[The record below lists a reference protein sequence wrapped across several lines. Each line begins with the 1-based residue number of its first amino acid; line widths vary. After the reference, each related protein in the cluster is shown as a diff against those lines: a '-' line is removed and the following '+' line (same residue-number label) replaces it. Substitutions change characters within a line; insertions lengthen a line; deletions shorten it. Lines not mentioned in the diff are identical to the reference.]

1 MSTDFCVGLDVP
13 AFAAALAAGILPPKD
28 PILSTRSAR
37 SRPFRLCESLGVQ
50 RFLAAC

>member
-1 MSTDFCVGLDVP
+1 MSIDFCVGLDVP

-28 PILSTRSAR
+28 PILSTRSAQSR
-37 SRPFRLCESLGVQ
+37 SFPLCESLSVQ